1 MARVPDLEPESQD
14 PFAGVDKQRSSAGDH
29 YNTQYIVASMKR
41 GETKSRLMVIA
52 GVIAV
57 IGGIALFL
65 IFRPA
70 APEPKLHTS
79 GADTAVVDE
88 GKGAK
93 PADAPKAAE
102 APKPAEAAKSP

>member
-14 PFAGVDKQRSSAGDH
+14 PFAGVDKQRPAGGEH
-29 YNTQYIVASMKR
+29 YDTQYIVANMKK
-41 GETKSRLMVIA
+41 GEVKSRLMVLA

-70 APEPKLHTS
+70 APEPKVHTS
-79 GADTAVVDE
+79 TTESAVADE
-88 GKGAK
+88 GKGK
-93 PADAPKAAE
+93 TAE
-102 APKPAEAAKSP
+102 APKPAEAAKPAGEAK